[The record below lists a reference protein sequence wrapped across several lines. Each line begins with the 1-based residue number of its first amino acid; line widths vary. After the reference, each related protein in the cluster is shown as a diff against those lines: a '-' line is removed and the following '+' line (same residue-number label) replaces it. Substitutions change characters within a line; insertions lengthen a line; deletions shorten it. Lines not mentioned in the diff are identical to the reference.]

1 MRAVFRATTCANA
14 TGPVL
19 DDDVY
24 TFRRIHRAS
33 ILIRL
38 TLNY

>member
-1 MRAVFRATTCANA
+1 MRAVFRATRGVKTDR
-14 TGPVL
+14 TVL
-19 DDDVY
+19 DVY
-24 TFRRIHRAS
+24 TFRRIHRDS

>member
-1 MRAVFRATTCANA
+1 MRAVFRATRVNDRT
-14 TGPVL
+14 VL
-19 DDDVY
+19 DVY